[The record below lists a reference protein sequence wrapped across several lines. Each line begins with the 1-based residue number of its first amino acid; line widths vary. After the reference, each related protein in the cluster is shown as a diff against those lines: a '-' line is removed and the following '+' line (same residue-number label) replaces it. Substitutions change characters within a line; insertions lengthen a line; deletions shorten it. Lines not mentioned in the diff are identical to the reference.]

1 MYEAYLRYVDY
12 MVRHFKDRVAY
23 FEIGNEWNHLGVEQ
37 YMKDFFFPTYAA
49 IKKAAPNAR
58 VMLGNPA
65 GFATDLILECLGPP
79 WEVAPLI
86 DGLGWHPGDYPDGAY
101 FDAVREFKKKCE
113 ALGFKGRYFATE
125 IYAGSIYPPGP
136 QSDWPYAPSL
146 SEIGMAKYL
155 VRSLTGHSGL
165 DMEAGPCHPHFTG
178 FPHPQAL
185 CRPVLPMETIN
196 PCQPMPT
203 YYAWRTIA
211 TILDDFYAA
220 EFPVSFTGEEQFV
233 SFTFESGDKKELML
247 AAWIPV
253 PDADEFAEA
262 KSDVTLPGVQAKRAW
277 VVDIFNGTEQELCVT
292 PKGKDTVLNGMLIKD
307 YPTFIRVKN

>member
-1 MYEAYLRYVDY
+1 

-125 IYAGSIYPPGP
+125 IYAGSVYPPGP
-136 QSDWPYAPSL
+136 PDSL
-146 SEIGMAKYL
+146 SEIQMDKYL

-178 FPHPQAL
+178 FPHPQSL
-185 CRPVLPMETIN
+185 CRQTWPMQTIV
-196 PCQPMPT
+196 PCQPSPT